1 MNTWKCEQC
10 GYQFKDE
17 VPPEECPACHVKC
30 SFLDV
35 TVYTPDHKHEGA
47 DHRIKPKPDS
57 APIHK

>member
-10 GYQFKDE
+10 GYTFKNE
-17 VPPEECPACHVKC
+17 VPPEKCPACHVAC

-35 TVYTPDHKHEGA
+35 TAYTPDQQG
-47 DHRIKPKPDS
+47 DTDNRIKPKPDS